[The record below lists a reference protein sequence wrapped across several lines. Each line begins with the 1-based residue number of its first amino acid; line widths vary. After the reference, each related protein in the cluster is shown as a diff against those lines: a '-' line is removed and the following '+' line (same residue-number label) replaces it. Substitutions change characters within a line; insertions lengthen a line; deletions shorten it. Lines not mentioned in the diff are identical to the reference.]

1 MGNLLVVM
9 VLQVE
14 PNLGGP
20 AEVAFEAE
28 RGVDRDGA
36 FTFDDFVDA
45 AWWHSDVFCETVF
58 REAERKKKI
67 LTEDF
72 AGVDGE
78 MLFHGVNGN
87 Q

>member
-28 RGVDRDGA
+28 RGVDRDGSFA
-36 FTFDDFVDA
+36 FDDFVDTA
-45 AWWHSDVFCETVF
+45 RRNSDVFGETVF
-58 REAERKKKI
+58 REAERKEKI

-72 AGVDGE
+72 AGVDG
-78 MLFHGVNGN
+78 
-87 Q
+87 

>member
-14 PNLGGP
+14 PNLCGP
-20 AEVAFEAE
+20 AEVALKAQG
-28 RGVDRDGA
+28 GVDRDGA
-36 FTFDDFVDA
+36 FAFDNFVDA
-45 AWWHSDVFCETVF
+45 ARRNSDVFGETVF

-72 AGVDGE
+72 AGVDG
-78 MLFHGVNGN
+78 
-87 Q
+87 